1 MKALVVR
8 QPWATLIALGIKTV
22 ETRPWPPNGPMRPD
36 GVRGLPGL
44 AVERG
49 APASRA
55 TVRRRRPS
63 SNVLRRL
70 MEDFD
75 ASTPDGLLHALADA
89 GAVEITIRCVP
100 RRGRHGAHAVS
111 WTQAG
116 RRRTEEGSTLDTALR
131 AAVRAAEAHPAT
143 QGAHPA

>member
-1 MKALVVR
+1 MA
-8 QPWATLIALGIKTV
+8 AT
-22 ETRPWPPNGPMRPD
+22 
-36 GVRGLPGL
+36 
-44 AVERG
+44 

-75 ASTPDGLLHALADA
+75 ASTPDGMLHALADT
-89 GAVEITIRCVP
+89 GAVDITIRSVP
-100 RRGRHGAHAVS
+100 RRGRHGAHAVT
-111 WTQAG
+111 WTQDG

-131 AAVRAAEAHPAT
+131 AAVRSAEAARPAHH
-143 QGAHPA
+143 QEPPA